1 MQTPDTAACECQYVR
16 VSGRAGFSAPQDENA
31 SRLQQL
37 ARVTSELGAAE
48 TIDAVIEAAVRHLAD
63 AIRAA
68 VTTLMLRD
76 GDDLVLVGGHGL
88 RDGIAERWHRF
99 PISHGNPSSEAVREV
114 RPILVSDRDE
124 IAARYP
130 QMIDD
135 TPVGRSVVALPLG
148 AAGAPVGAVGLTFDE
163 GWLPGPGEL
172 DLLMTFAEACGQAVR
187 RLRAKAEAAE
197 RTRQL
202 QFLADAS
209 AELSR
214 SLDYRSTLA
223 KVANLVVPDLA
234 DWCAVDVLE
243 RGELTT
249 LAVAHTDPEKVA
261 WAWELQRRYPPDR
274 TAPTGVPNVVR
285 TGISE
290 LYEVISDEMLVAGAR
305 DEEHLRLAR
314 ELNLRSAIVV
324 PLRVHDRT
332 FGAITLIRAETARR
346 YGPADLAVAEDLG
359 RRAAMAIDNAQLH
372 SATSDVARELQRA
385 VLPADLDTVP
395 GWQVAAYSRPGE
407 DARVG
412 GDFYDAVPL
421 PDGRL
426 AVFIGDVMGHGVQ
439 AAAAMASLRASVR
452 AFMSVDPAPAAV
464 LDHLQKMFE
473 LLSITELVS
482 LVYAVIDPDTASL
495 DLVNAGHYPPVI
507 VGKDRA
513 VRFARTP
520 PRRPL
525 GTDAD
530 VCRSATLP
538 FDATDTLL
546 LYTDG
551 LVERRDENID
561 EGLERVRD
569 SAEMLVG
576 ADLREGLRALVEEVQ
591 RVLGDDDV
599 TALAVRGA

>member
-1 MQTPDTAACECQYVR
+1 MA
-16 VSGRAGFSAPQDENA
+16 GRAGFAAPQDENA
-31 SRLQQL
+31 ARLQQL

-48 TIDAVIEAAVRHLAD
+48 TIDAVIEAAVKHLAD
-63 AIRAA
+63 AIGAA

-76 GDDLVLVGGHGL
+76 GDELVLVGGHGL
-88 RDGIAERWHRF
+88 QDGIAERWHSF
-99 PISHGNPSSEAVREV
+99 PIAHDNPASEAAREA
-114 RPILVSDRDE
+114 RPILVRDRDD

-130 QMIDD
+130 DMVDD
-135 TPVGRSVVALPLG
+135 TPEGRSVVGLPLG
-148 AAGAPVGAVGLTFDE
+148 AVGVPVGVAGLTFDE

-172 DLLMTFAEACGQAVR
+172 DLLMTFAEACGQAIRRVR
-187 RLRAKAEAAE
+187 ARAEAEESA
-197 RTRQL
+197 RQL

-209 AELSR
+209 AELAG

-223 KVANLVVPDLA
+223 KVADLVVPGLA

-249 LAVAHTDPEKVA
+249 LAVAHADPEKVA

-274 TAPTGVPNVVR
+274 DAPTGARNVVR
-285 TGISE
+285 TGQSE
-290 LYEVISDEMLVAGAR
+290 LYESITDEMLAAGAR

-314 ELNLRSAIVV
+314 ELHLRSAIVV

-346 YGPADLAVAEDLG
+346 YGPADLAMAEDLG
-359 RRAAMAIDNAQLH
+359 RRAATAIENAQLH

-385 VLPADLDTVP
+385 VLPADLDTIAD
-395 GWQVAAYSRPGE
+395 WQVAAYSQPGDE
-407 DARVG
+407 SGVG

-464 LDHLQKMFE
+464 LDYLHKMFD
-473 LLSITELVS
+473 LLAIAQLVS
-482 LVYAVIDPDTASL
+482 LVYVVIDPDTASL
-495 DLVNAGHYPPVI
+495 DLVNAGHYPPLI
-507 VGKDRA
+507 VGKDRT
-513 VRFARTP
+513 VRFANTP

-525 GTDAD
+525 GMERD
-530 VCRSATLP
+530 VCRSATFP

-546 LYTDG
+546 LFTDG
-551 LVERRDENID
+551 LVERRTENID
-561 EGLERVRD
+561 EGLDRVRD
-569 SAEMLVG
+569 KAEVLTG
-576 ADLREGLRALVEEVQ
+576 ADLQEGLRLLVERVQ
-591 RVLGDDDV
+591 RERGDDDV